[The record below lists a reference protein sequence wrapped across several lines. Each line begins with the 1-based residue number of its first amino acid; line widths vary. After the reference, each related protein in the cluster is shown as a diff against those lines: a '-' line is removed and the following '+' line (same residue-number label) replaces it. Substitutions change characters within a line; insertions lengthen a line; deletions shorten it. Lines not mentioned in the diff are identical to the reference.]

1 MRVESGGRLT
11 GQALD
16 EPEQALLLV
25 RAPSDREIYQAFRAL
40 AVRWGDREIG
50 EQLLIEGDVPLTA
63 DLAAPAMPATL
74 QRLLDADCE
83 MIDVLAIEAHPIRVT
98 YVRSGGHAPFRESFY
113 DELRVQVR
121 EDVAA
126 SAGEL
131 ESVFT
136 TLFCHL
142 GVVSH
147 SADSPFATIIAEVL
161 AKQPGAEDKAD
172 DDATSPS
179 AHFPFL

>member
-1 MRVESGGRLT
+1 MPVDSGGRPT
-11 GQALD
+11 AAQAPGQS
-16 EPEQALLLV
+16 EQALLLV
-25 RAPSDREIYQAFRAL
+25 RAPSDREIYGAFRAL
-40 AVRWGDREIG
+40 AGRWRDREIG

-98 YVRSGGHAPFRESFY
+98 YLRSGGHAPFRESFY
-113 DELRVQVR
+113 DELRVEVH
-121 EDVAA
+121 EDAAA

-131 ESVFT
+131 ESIFT
-136 TLFCHL
+136 TLFSHL

-147 SADSPFATIIAEVL
+147 SASSPFATIIAGVL
-161 AKQPGAEDKAD
+161 AKYSGSDDEAD
-172 DDATSPS
+172 DDATSPP
-179 AHFPFL
+179 AHFS